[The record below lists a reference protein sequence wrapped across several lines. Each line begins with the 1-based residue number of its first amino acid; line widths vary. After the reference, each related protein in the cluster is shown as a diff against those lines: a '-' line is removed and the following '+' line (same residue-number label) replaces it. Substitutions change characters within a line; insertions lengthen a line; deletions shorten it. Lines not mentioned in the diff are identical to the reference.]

1 MTGHSHFQTSSTS
14 SAKFTK
20 MAKSRLVAS
29 VVSQELLEELVLL
42 HCESVDESEYLA
54 TCLGMFVIVTSE
66 KPLSYQGSENR
77 RFKRAP

>member
-20 MAKSRLVAS
+20 MAKSRLVAW

-42 HCESVDESEYLA
+42 HCESVHESEYLA
-54 TCLGMFVIVTSE
+54 TYLGHVCDYN
-66 KPLSYQGSENR
+66 K
-77 RFKRAP
+77 

>member
-14 SAKFTK
+14 SAKFRK

-29 VVSQELLEELVLL
+29 VVSRELLEELVLL

-54 TCLGMFVIVTSE
+54 TCLGHVCDCNKRKTS
-66 KPLSYQGSENR
+66 LIS
-77 RFKRAP
+77 RF